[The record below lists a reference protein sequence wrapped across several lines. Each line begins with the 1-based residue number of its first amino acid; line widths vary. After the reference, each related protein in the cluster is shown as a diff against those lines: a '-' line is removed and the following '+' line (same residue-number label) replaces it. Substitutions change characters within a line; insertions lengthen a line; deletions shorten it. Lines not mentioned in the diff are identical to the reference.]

1 MSSWGYSRDSQELH
15 SKYSERQEPIFSFA
29 SYSSSV
35 DTQITPVFSGGVGRS
50 GTTIVGRILKKN
62 SDLFAGSPYEI
73 KFITESFGLIDLVY
87 GQRKF
92 LPTQIS
98 RKGYLLSKVGQFDS
112 IKIRYSKFRKRV
124 HDDWWSRTNRLGVES
139 GLHRALKKSQM
150 NELLDELEASLD
162 TPTQA
167 ARNFVFGYIKKH
179 RRWTGQKY
187 WMDTTPANM
196 MYADFVYKLF
206 PEAKFIE
213 MRRDPLDNIASVLK
227 EPWGPNTAERAIPW
241 WSDRIA
247 LATTAKAAIPEGSH
261 LTLELEDLVL
271 RARDESYQRLINHVG
286 LADEAAMR
294 QYFDDEVTSERANF
308 GRWRKDFSDPEAFLA
323 LFNQLKR

>member
-1 MSSWGYSRDSQELH
+1 MTT
-15 SKYSERQEPIFSFA
+15 K
-29 SYSSSV
+29 
-35 DTQITPVFSGGVGRS
+35 ITPVFSGGVGRS
-50 GTTIVGRILKKN
+50 GTTIVGRVLKKH

-73 KFITESFGLIDLVY
+73 KFITESFGLIDLVF

-98 RKGYLLSKVGQFDS
+98 RKGYLLSKLGQHDS
-112 IKIRYSKFRKRV
+112 IKIRYSKFRKRI
-124 HDDWWSRTNRLGVES
+124 HDDWWTRTNRLGIES
-139 GLHRALKKSQM
+139 GLHRALSLPQM

-162 TPTQA
+162 TPIEA
-167 ARNFVFGYIKKH
+167 ARDFVFGYVKNH
-179 RRWTGQKY
+179 RKWKGQNF
-187 WMDTTPANM
+187 WMDTTPPNM
-196 MYADFVYKLF
+196 MYADIIYKLF

-227 EPWGPNTAERAIPW
+227 ESWGPNTPERAIPW

-247 LATTAKAAIPEGSH
+247 LATSAKSAIPEGSH

-271 RARDESYQRLINHVG
+271 RSRNESYERLISHVG
-286 LADEAAMR
+286 LKDEAAMR
-294 QYFDDEVTSERANF
+294 QYFEEEVTSEKANF
-308 GRWRKDFSDPEAFLA
+308 GRWRKDFSDPEEFLA